1 MQMTDYRA
9 GQQFYAGM
17 GVSTILPDCDFETFS
32 QAGFL
37 WNFAENKW
45 KKPEGA
51 PPQKKGLEIVGGG
64 NYACDPTAEVLSFKY
79 DLKDGRGPQ
88 WWKPGLPNPVDLFA
102 WIAAGGLLEAHYST
116 FEHWC
121 WEHICVPKYGWPH
134 LPLEQLRC
142 SMAKSRAHALPGK
155 LAEVG
160 AVLNIVNQK
169 DPIGKRLIDKFTM
182 PRNPT
187 KKDPRLRIRPEE
199 DFEGPLFYQYNERDI
214 VAESEVSIRVPDLS
228 PMELRYWLQD
238 QRINYRGIQ
247 IDEEA
252 VDNCIAIVNTAIE
265 QYGLEL
271 EALAGCKPSEL
282 QQLKGW
288 LHAHGV
294 HLDSMD
300 EEAIEEALTREGL
313 PPQCRRALEIRAAVG
328 SASVKKVYS
337 MRLQALKGRLH
348 DLYTFFGARTGRPT
362 GNGPQPTNLPK
373 AGPNVYRCGY
383 LSNREPS
390 PTGGC
395 GRWHGGHTFFCPW
408 CKKPRGPDK
417 ASEWNPGAVEDALLI
432 ISGRSLWL
440 LQEYFGDAML
450 TIAGVLR
457 GLFIAKPGCDLISS
471 DFTAIEGV
479 VIAEL
484 AGETWRTEVYAGH
497 GLMYLESASRAFG
510 VPLQE
515 LIDYATTQKQHH
527 PLRDKGKR
535 LELACFSP
543 QTQVLTDKG
552 YLAMVDVS
560 TEHKLWDGV
569 EWVSHAGVIARG
581 SQRVISLDGVE
592 MTPTHKVLC
601 ETSWLEA
608 QQLASNGNTLS
619 RALVTGSA
627 NLSSLMLSP
636 AEETRKSSFAAR
648 VVHRCTSWL
657 SRTFGSAQR
666 HVAGSALT
674 KLLSLRGTPSTK
686 PHVLTT
692 TIESVSLTDSLAR
705 YVAATAS
712 RIQTMRI
719 TVRAAFRSTPRGALI
734 ELYSSRMWS
743 LCLVGMTRHSILTA
757 KRPTAITH
765 PETFDLSRVER
776 TASIDAQSGSFRS
789 GSTTLKPVFD
799 IAHAGPRNRFTIKTD
814 SGHLIVHNCGF
825 GGWISA
831 LRNKQIDYPG
841 TDDELKAAI
850 LKWRAASPNLVEFW
864 GGQSRNFELCEPFGL
879 EGAALRAIQYPG
891 TEFLVY
897 RLNGT
902 WSGISYVMQ
911 GDALYCKV
919 PSGGLITYHEP
930 RLTDSGNWRG
940 MQISYSG
947 WNTNPKQ
954 GAPGWVRM
962 SLYSGKC
969 AENVTQR
976 VARDIQMHALASLE
990 DHGYPIVMHTYD
1002 EFVAEVPLGF
1012 GSIEEAEQIAC
1023 DVPPWAKGWPIKQ
1036 AGGWRGH
1043 RYRKA

>member
-17 GVSTILPDCDFETFS
+17 GVSTILPDMDFETYS
-32 QAGFL
+32 EAGFL
-37 WNFAENKW
+37 WSFAENKW

-51 PPQKKGLEIVGGG
+51 PPLKKGLEIVGGG

-88 WWKPGLPNPVDLFA
+88 WWKPGMPNPTDLFA
-102 WIAAGGLLEAHYST
+102 WLAAGGLIEAHYST
-116 FEHWC
+116 FEHWV
-121 WEHICVPKYGWPH
+121 WEHICVPLYGWPR

-169 DPIGKRLIDKFTM
+169 DPVGTRLINKFTM

-515 LIDYATTQKQHH
+515 LIDYAEANKQHH

-535 LELACFSP
+535 MELG
-543 QTQVLTDKG
+543 L
-552 YLAMVDVS
+552 
-560 TEHKLWDGV
+560 
-569 EWVSHAGVIARG
+569 
-581 SQRVISLDGVE
+581 
-592 MTPTHKVLC
+592 
-601 ETSWLEA
+601 
-608 QQLASNGNTLS
+608 
-619 RALVTGSA
+619 
-627 NLSSLMLSP
+627 
-636 AEETRKSSFAAR
+636 
-648 VVHRCTSWL
+648 
-657 SRTFGSAQR
+657 
-666 HVAGSALT
+666 
-674 KLLSLRGTPSTK
+674 
-686 PHVLTT
+686 
-692 TIESVSLTDSLAR
+692 
-705 YVAATAS
+705 
-712 RIQTMRI
+712 
-719 TVRAAFRSTPRGALI
+719 
-734 ELYSSRMWS
+734 
-743 LCLVGMTRHSILTA
+743 
-757 KRPTAITH
+757 
-765 PETFDLSRVER
+765 
-776 TASIDAQSGSFRS
+776 
-789 GSTTLKPVFD
+789 
-799 IAHAGPRNRFTIKTD
+799 
-814 SGHLIVHNCGF
+814 GF
-825 GGWISA
+825 GGWIKA
-831 LRNKQIDYPG
+831 LRSDQIRYEG
-841 TDDELKAAI
+841 TDDELKAVI

-1012 GSIEEAEQIAC
+1012 GSIEEAERIAC